1 MLEQENNYE
10 AENANNHPVVNQT
23 EMETVETSIDL
34 LNNDTEKSVTEITS
48 SDVQIPEKSIE
59 PENIMTGI
67 DLIPDVSLHSN
78 ENPQDS
84 VVITD
89 NSATMGLTSDLKIK
103 KPVKRTKKLKVDTDS
118 ESENTEPIATSIE
131 IAPARQKKIKNSLAE
146 NLHPTEPLLLL
157 PHEEEEEDEE
167 TKMIEEEEA
176 INLDYSAYTK
186 EQLLNMAIEAPK
198 NQVAREAV
206 KKIQNIRPF
215 FDDLLKLE
223 RQEQLQKYLEAGHEE
238 ETFEYQDDG
247 SKVKFYDAFKLAQEA
262 RAEEKKRIEDEKL
275 KNLATKNAL
284 IERIKILTESDE
296 TVDSLNEIKQLQ
308 NEWKAIRV
316 IPKPNLQELYDRYHF
331 YLDKFYDNLAI
342 NRELKE
348 LDRQKN
354 LGIKIDLCNKADAL
368 QKEPSLKR
376 AFIMLAK
383 YQEEFKNTGPVP
395 REFSEEIW
403 SRFKSTID
411 EIYKQRKA
419 QFDTIQEKRV
429 ENLKLKE
436 VLVEKARLIANHIPS
451 KGSEWKTYFD
461 ELNKLMDEWK
471 AIGQVPKAQ
480 NESIWHQFRD
490 QFNIFSKNR
499 NEQFKKLNAERKSNI
514 SVKEDICRRAE
525 ELKDSEDYI
534 FTTKEFIKLQE
545 EWKNSGSVPDS
556 VSQAVWKRFRLACD
570 DFFNRKQLY
579 FENRK
584 GEEGEN
590 LRKKREIIAEMEELQ
605 KNDDGDEVLSKLKE
619 VQSRW
624 VEIGFVPL
632 KNKKDIGD
640 KYHLLLDTI
649 YKKFRQ
655 NRDSYKRAHLN
666 QHYNQIASQPGGD
679 KKLGDDERRLREK
692 IKVLKTEIETWENN
706 IEFFARSKNAEK
718 FRKDIEDKIAKV
730 NGQIA
735 GMTNELNALRA
746 AKTEKV

>member
-1 MLEQENNYE
+1 MPEQENNSDE
-10 AENANNHPVVNQT
+10 LNINKPEIVTKT
-23 EMETVETSIDL
+23 EMEIFEMPIDSEKAEEMDKEENLTLTSELFAEETLESEFSESGIIAHSETGDK
-34 LNNDTEKSVTEITS
+34 LNATIAVSEVT
-48 SDVQIPEKSIE
+48 
-59 PENIMTGI
+59 
-67 DLIPDVSLHSN
+67 
-78 ENPQDS
+78 DS
-84 VVITD
+84 VSEPDTV
-89 NSATMGLTSDLKIK
+89 SAGADAK
-103 KPVKRTKKLKVDTDS
+103 KPSKKTKKVK
-118 ESENTEPIATSIE
+118 AE
-131 IAPARQKKIKNSLAE
+131 IADNPVPGA
-146 NLHPTEPLLLL
+146 HPEIEGEI
-157 PHEEEEEDEE
+157 PHDDEEDEE
-167 TKMIEEEEA
+167 TKMIEEEES

-186 EQLLNMAIEAPK
+186 SQLLELAVEAPK
-198 NQVAREAV
+198 ILVAREAV
-206 KKIQNIRPF
+206 KRIQNIRPF

-223 RQEQLQKYLEAGHEE
+223 RQEQLHKYLEAGNEE
-238 ETFEYQDDG
+238 ETFEYQDDNA
-247 SKVKFYDAFKLAQEA
+247 KNQFYDAFKMAQEA
-262 RAEEKKRIEDEKL
+262 RAEEKKRIESEKL
-275 KNLATKNAL
+275 KNLAAKNAI
-284 IERIKILTESDE
+284 IERIKELTESDE

-308 NEWKAIRV
+308 NEWKSIRV

-331 YLDKFYDNLAI
+331 YLDKFYDNFAI

-368 QKEPSLKR
+368 QSEPSLKR
-376 AFIMLAK
+376 AFILLAK

-419 QFDTIQEKRV
+419 QFDTIQERRV

-451 KGSEWKTYFD
+451 KGSEWKTNFE
-461 ELNKLMDEWK
+461 ELNALMEEWK
-471 AIGQVPKAQ
+471 TIGQVPKAQ
-480 NESIWHQFRD
+480 NETIWHQFRE

-499 NEQFKKLNAERKSNI
+499 NEQFKKLNAERKTNI
-514 SVKEDICRRAE
+514 LIKEDLCRRAE
-525 ELKDSEDYI
+525 ELKNSDDYI
-534 FTTKEFIKLQE
+534 LTTKELIKLQE

-556 VSQAVWKRFRLACD
+556 VSKAVWKRFRTACD
-570 DFFNRKQLY
+570 EFFSRKQLY

-590 LRKKREIIAEMEELQ
+590 LIKKQAVISELEELQ
-605 KNDDGDEVLSKLKE
+605 KSDDGDEVLAKLKE
-619 VQSRW
+619 VQAKW
-624 VEIGFVPL
+624 NEIGFVPL
-632 KNKKDIGD
+632 KSKKDIGD
-640 KYHLLLDTI
+640 KYHNLLDII

-655 NRDSYKRAHLN
+655 NRDSFKRAHLN

-692 IKVLKTEIETWENN
+692 IKGLKTEIETWENN

-730 NGQIA
+730 NGQIEN
-735 GMTNELNALRA
+735 MTKELAALRA
-746 AKTEKV
+746 AKAEKI